1 MRAMTPDTAR
11 GWTDAGPSWR
21 RSWRQSWRQPRVLV
35 PVVAALAFL
44 GLAAFIA
51 SGHSFAFDRT
61 LVLLFRDPANPAVP
75 LGPLWFQ
82 EAVRDM
88 TALGSFVG
96 LFFMTTAAS
105 LTLWLCG
112 YRHLSV
118 GLVVSVLSA
127 LAASNGIKILVGRE
141 RPDIVTHAALTFTA
155 SFPSGHAFLSAVTL
169 LCIAGFVGLASRRED
184 IARLCM
190 AFGWVMIVLIGVSR
204 VYLGVHWPTDVIGG
218 WCLGVAWSSIAVA
231 WLGRKMAASD
241 PS

>member
-1 MRAMTPDTAR
+1 MRAVMPDTVR
-11 GWTDAGPSWR
+11 GWIAEASP
-21 RSWRQSWRQPRVLV
+21 WRQSWRQPRVLV
-35 PVVAALAFL
+35 PAAAALAFL

-51 SGHSFAFDRT
+51 SGQSFAFDRT

-127 LAASNGIKILVGRE
+127 LAASNGIKILIGRE
-141 RPDIVTHAALTFTA
+141 RPDIVVHAALTFTA

-169 LCIAGFVGLASRRED
+169 LCIAGFIGLASRRAD
-184 IARLCM
+184 IARLCVGL
-190 AFGWVMIVLIGVSR
+190 AWVMIALIGMSR
-204 VYLGVHWPTDVIGG
+204 IYLGVHWPTDVIGG

-241 PS
+241 PG